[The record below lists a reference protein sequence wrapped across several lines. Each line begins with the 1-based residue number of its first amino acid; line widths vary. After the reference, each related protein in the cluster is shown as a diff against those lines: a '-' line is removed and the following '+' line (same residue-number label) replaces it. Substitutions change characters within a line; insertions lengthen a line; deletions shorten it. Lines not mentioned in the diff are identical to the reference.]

1 MKHRPPPA
9 PDVKAEDRIAIQM
22 MLAYVEA
29 ECRRLGA
36 EGAARHA
43 ALAAALLPAG
53 ESATDR
59 IAEFAE
65 RLN

>member
-9 PDVKAEDRIAIQM
+9 PDVVDEDRIAIQL

-36 EGAARHA
+36 EGAAHHA
-43 ALAAALLPAG
+43 ALAASLLPG
-53 ESATDR
+53 GATPLER
-59 IAEFAE
+59 ATAAA